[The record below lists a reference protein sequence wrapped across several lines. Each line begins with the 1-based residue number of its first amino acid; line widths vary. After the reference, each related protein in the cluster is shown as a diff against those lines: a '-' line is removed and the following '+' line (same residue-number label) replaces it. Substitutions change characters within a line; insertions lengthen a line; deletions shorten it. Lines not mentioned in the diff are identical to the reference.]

1 MAQILVTLDDD
12 SSMQSIRRAISLLR
26 GVVSTSIFKGEET
39 TQKRYVRE
47 SLERAVGE
55 LRTAK
60 EIGRQLQSAT
70 DFIQEMKLEEES

>member
-1 MAQILVTLDDD
+1 M
-12 SSMQSIRRAISLLR
+12 
-26 GVVSTSIFKGEET
+26 VSTSVFKGEET